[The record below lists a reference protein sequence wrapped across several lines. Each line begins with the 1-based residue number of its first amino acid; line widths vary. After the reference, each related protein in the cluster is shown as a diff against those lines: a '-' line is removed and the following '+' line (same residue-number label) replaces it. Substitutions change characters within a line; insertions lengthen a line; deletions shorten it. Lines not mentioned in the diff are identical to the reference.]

1 MFPYSTSESQ
11 LMKTKILYVE
21 DEPFLGK
28 VVKETLE
35 FRGFDVMLRADGNE
49 MTAILNS
56 FSPDICVLDV
66 MLPGIDGFTL
76 GKSIK
81 ELYPRLPIIFL
92 TAKSQTED
100 LIKGFESG
108 GTDYIKKPFSVEELM
123 VRIQNQLR
131 INSPGIVVNAVQDEI
146 KLGSLVFIPGKYEL
160 HSSDRVILL
169 SNREA
174 QILDILVAA
183 QNQVVDRKI
192 LLKKVWGDDSFFNSR
207 NLDVYIRKLR
217 EHLSADPQL
226 KIITL
231 KGTGYNFI
239 VPPNK

>member
-1 MFPYSTSESQ
+1 LFSDPSPESQ
-11 LMKTKILYVE
+11 QMKTKILYVE

-35 FRGFDVMLRADGNE
+35 FRGFDVMLRTDGSG
-49 MTAILNS
+49 MTEILLS

-66 MLPGIDGFTL
+66 MLPGTDGFTL
-76 GKSIK
+76 GKSIR

-131 INSPGIVVNAVQDEI
+131 INSPGIVVNSVQDKI
-146 KLGSLVFIPGKYEL
+146 KLGSLVFFPGKYEL

-183 QNQVVDRKI
+183 QNQVVDRKF

-217 EHLSADPQL
+217 EHLSVDPQL

>member
-1 MFPYSTSESQ
+1 M
-11 LMKTKILYVE
+11 
-21 DEPFLGK
+21 
-28 VVKETLE
+28 
-35 FRGFDVMLRADGNE
+35 
-49 MTAILNS
+49 
-56 FSPDICVLDV
+56 
-66 MLPGIDGFTL
+66 
-76 GKSIK
+76 
-81 ELYPRLPIIFL
+81 II
-92 TAKSQTED
+92 
-100 LIKGFESG
+100 
-108 GTDYIKKPFSVEELM
+108 
-123 VRIQNQLR
+123 
-131 INSPGIVVNAVQDEI
+131 
-146 KLGSLVFIPGKYEL
+146 
-160 HSSDRVILL
+160 L